1 MKKSILIIISI
12 LFTTNIFS
20 QETLMTINDEKIS
33 INEFENIFYK
43 NNEDIEITKEYLDE
57 YIDLF
62 INFKLKVKES
72 KELGYD
78 TLSSFV
84 KELDGYKKQLSKPY
98 LRDNNFN
105 ENLFNEALERIQFD
119 INASHILIKIEN
131 NDAKSALNEALSIR
145 NQIISKEISF
155 ADAAVKYSDDE
166 YVLDSKGN
174 LGYFTAFMMLYD
186 FESVAYNSS
195 IGEVSVPVK
204 TQYGYHLILVN
215 DKRKAVGERKVAH
228 IMFKTGKGANTKK
241 INESYKKASETYDL
255 LTKGDKFVEVAER
268 FSEDRSTAV
277 KGGVLPSFGVGKMVR
292 EFEEATFSL
301 KLPGDFSKPFQTPY
315 GWHIVMLL
323 EDNPVKLDDDLF
335 LSVKQKIEKDS
346 RSKLSNEF
354 MITKLKDLYNIKIYK
369 ENFNFLRKIAVNEVS
384 KSAWDNE
391 LLIDGDKKIFK
402 IESKS
407 YSLKELSDFI
417 INNQKK
423 NNDFD
428 QLYIEFLNL
437 SLLSYEESQLEN
449 KYPEFKNLLK
459 EYKEG
464 ILLFDITNNNVWKKA
479 VEDSAG
485 LSNYFNENLSDYKWN
500 ERLDVSIFTCLNY
513 NVSYKVRNQ
522 LYKLKRGLIKDIDV
536 LNKIN
541 SSSPLNVQLVSGQFS
556 KNENNI
562 VDQIVWKKGISKSIK
577 NDDGSYTVVFVHDIL
592 NARAKNLN
600 ETKGKVISDY
610 QKFLDL
616 TWIKI
621 LRAKYKVD
629 LNKNLLYSLIS
640 QSF

>member
-1 MKKSILIIISI
+1 
-12 LFTTNIFS
+12 
-20 QETLMTINDEKIS
+20 MTINDEKIS

-78 TLSSFV
+78 TLSSFI

-186 FESVAYNSS
+186 FESVAYNTS

-369 ENFNFLRKIAVNEVS
+369 ENFNFLRKIAVKEVS

-640 QSF
+640 K

>member
-78 TLSSFV
+78 TLSSFI

-155 ADAAVKYSDDE
+155 SDAAVKYSDDE

-255 LTKGDKFVEVAER
+255 LTNGDKFVEVAER

-369 ENFNFLRKIAVNEVS
+369 ENFNFLRKIAVKEVS

-562 VDQIVWKKGISKSIK
+562 VDQIVWKKGISKSVK
-577 NDDGSYTVVFVHDIL
+577 NDDGSYTVVFVNDIL

-621 LRAKYKVD
+621 LRSKYKVE

-640 QSF
+640 K

>member
-1 MKKSILIIISI
+1 
-12 LFTTNIFS
+12 
-20 QETLMTINDEKIS
+20 MTINDEKIS

-155 ADAAVKYSDDE
+155 SDAAVKYSDDE

-369 ENFNFLRKIAVNEVS
+369 ENFNFLRKIAVKEVL

-391 LLIDGDKKIFK
+391 LLKDGDKKIFK

-562 VDQIVWKKGISKSIK
+562 VDQIVWKKGISKSVK

-640 QSF
+640 K

>member
-1 MKKSILIIISI
+1 
-12 LFTTNIFS
+12 
-20 QETLMTINDEKIS
+20 MTINDEKIS

-78 TLSSFV
+78 TLSSFI

-155 ADAAVKYSDDE
+155 SDAAVKYSDDE

-369 ENFNFLRKIAVNEVS
+369 ENFNFLRKIAVKEVS

-485 LSNYFNENLSDYKWN
+485 LSNYFNKNLSDYKWN

-562 VDQIVWKKGISKSIK
+562 VDQIVWKKGISKSVK
-577 NDDGSYTVVFVHDIL
+577 NDDGSYTVVFVNDIL

-621 LRAKYKVD
+621 LRSKYKVE

-640 QSF
+640 K

>member
-155 ADAAVKYSDDE
+155 SDAAVKYSDDE

-186 FESVAYNSS
+186 FESVAYNTS

-369 ENFNFLRKIAVNEVS
+369 ENFNFLRKIAVKEVS
-384 KSAWDNE
+384 KSEWDNE

-485 LSNYFNENLSDYKWN
+485 LSNYFNKNLSDYKWN

-621 LRAKYKVD
+621 LRSKYKVE

-640 QSF
+640 K

>member
-78 TLSSFV
+78 TLSSFI

-155 ADAAVKYSDDE
+155 SDAAVKYSDDE

-369 ENFNFLRKIAVNEVS
+369 ENFNFLRKIAVKEVS

-485 LSNYFNENLSDYKWN
+485 LSNYFNKNLSDYKWN

-562 VDQIVWKKGISKSIK
+562 VDQIVWKKGISKSVK
-577 NDDGSYTVVFVHDIL
+577 NDDGSYTVVFVNDIL

-621 LRAKYKVD
+621 LRSKYKVE

-640 QSF
+640 K

>member
-186 FESVAYNSS
+186 FESVAYNTS

-228 IMFKTGKGANTKK
+228 IMFKTGKGANSKK

-640 QSF
+640 K

>member
-78 TLSSFV
+78 TLSSFI

-155 ADAAVKYSDDE
+155 SDAAVKYSDDE

-369 ENFNFLRKIAVNEVS
+369 ENFNFLRKIAVKEVS
-384 KSAWDNE
+384 KSEWDNE

-437 SLLSYEESQLEN
+437 SLLSYEESQLES

-562 VDQIVWKKGISKSIK
+562 VDQIVWKKGISKSVK

-616 TWIKI
+616 TWIKF
-621 LRAKYKVD
+621 LRSKYKVE

-640 QSF
+640 K

>member
-1 MKKSILIIISI
+1 
-12 LFTTNIFS
+12 
-20 QETLMTINDEKIS
+20 MTINDEKIS

-155 ADAAVKYSDDE
+155 SDAAVKYSDDE

-186 FESVAYNSS
+186 FESVAYNTS

-369 ENFNFLRKIAVNEVS
+369 ENFNFLRKIAVKEVS

-640 QSF
+640 K

>member
-1 MKKSILIIISI
+1 
-12 LFTTNIFS
+12 
-20 QETLMTINDEKIS
+20 MTINDEKIS

-186 FESVAYNSS
+186 FESVAYNTS

-384 KSAWDNE
+384 KSAWNNE

-640 QSF
+640 K

>member
-78 TLSSFV
+78 TLSSFI

-155 ADAAVKYSDDE
+155 SDAAVKYSDDE

-369 ENFNFLRKIAVNEVS
+369 ENFNFLRKIAVKEVS
-384 KSAWDNE
+384 KSEWDNE

-437 SLLSYEESQLEN
+437 SLLSYEESQLES

-562 VDQIVWKKGISKSIK
+562 VDQIVWKKGISKSVK

-621 LRAKYKVD
+621 LRSKYKVE

-640 QSF
+640 K

>member
-1 MKKSILIIISI
+1 
-12 LFTTNIFS
+12 
-20 QETLMTINDEKIS
+20 MTINDEKIS

-78 TLSSFV
+78 TLSSFI

-155 ADAAVKYSDDE
+155 SDAAVKYSDDE

-369 ENFNFLRKIAVNEVS
+369 ENFNFLRKIAVKEVS

-562 VDQIVWKKGISKSIK
+562 VDQIVWKKGISKSVK

-616 TWIKI
+616 TWIKF
-621 LRAKYKVD
+621 LRSKYKVE

-640 QSF
+640 K

>member
-186 FESVAYNSS
+186 FESVAYNTS

-369 ENFNFLRKIAVNEVS
+369 ENFNFLRKIAVKEVS

-640 QSF
+640 K

>member
-1 MKKSILIIISI
+1 
-12 LFTTNIFS
+12 
-20 QETLMTINDEKIS
+20 MTINDEKIS

-78 TLSSFV
+78 TLSSFI

-155 ADAAVKYSDDE
+155 SDAAVKYSDDE

-369 ENFNFLRKIAVNEVS
+369 ENFNFLRKIAVKEVS

-437 SLLSYEESQLEN
+437 SLLSYEESQLES

-562 VDQIVWKKGISKSIK
+562 VDQIVWKKGISKSVK
-577 NDDGSYTVVFVHDIL
+577 NDDGSYTVVFVNDIL

-621 LRAKYKVD
+621 LRSKYKVE

-640 QSF
+640 K

>member
-78 TLSSFV
+78 TLSSFI

-155 ADAAVKYSDDE
+155 SDAAVKYSDDE

-369 ENFNFLRKIAVNEVS
+369 ENFNFLRKIAVKEVS

-562 VDQIVWKKGISKSIK
+562 VDQIVWKKGISKSVK

-621 LRAKYKVD
+621 LRSKYKVE

-640 QSF
+640 K

>member
-33 INEFENIFYK
+33 IDEFENIFYK
-43 NNEDIEITKEYLDE
+43 NNEDIKITKEYLDE

-78 TLSSFV
+78 TLPSFI

-155 ADAAVKYSDDE
+155 SDAAVKYSDDE

-255 LTKGDKFVEVAER
+255 LTNGDKFVEVAER

-369 ENFNFLRKIAVNEVS
+369 ENFNFLRKIAVKEVS

-616 TWIKI
+616 TWIKF
-621 LRAKYKVD
+621 LRSKYKVE

-640 QSF
+640 K

>member
-78 TLSSFV
+78 TLSSFI

-155 ADAAVKYSDDE
+155 SDAAVKYSDDE

-369 ENFNFLRKIAVNEVS
+369 ENFNFLRKIAVKEVS

-437 SLLSYEESQLEN
+437 SLLSYEESQLES

-562 VDQIVWKKGISKSIK
+562 VDQIVWKKGISKSVK

-616 TWIKI
+616 TWIKF
-621 LRAKYKVD
+621 LRSKYKVE

-640 QSF
+640 K

>member
-1 MKKSILIIISI
+1 
-12 LFTTNIFS
+12 
-20 QETLMTINDEKIS
+20 MTINDEKIS

-78 TLSSFV
+78 TLSSFI

-155 ADAAVKYSDDE
+155 SDAAVKYSDDE

-369 ENFNFLRKIAVNEVS
+369 ENFNFLRKIAVKEVS

-437 SLLSYEESQLEN
+437 SLLSYEESQLES

-562 VDQIVWKKGISKSIK
+562 VDQIVWKKGISKSVK

-621 LRAKYKVD
+621 LRSKYKVE

-640 QSF
+640 K

>member
-12 LFTTNIFS
+12 FFNTNIFS
-20 QETLMTINDEKIS
+20 QETLITINDEKIS

-78 TLSSFV
+78 TLSSFI

-155 ADAAVKYSDDE
+155 SDAAVKYSDDE

-255 LTKGDKFVEVAER
+255 LTNGDKFVEVAER

-369 ENFNFLRKIAVNEVS
+369 ENFNFLRKIAVKEVS

-562 VDQIVWKKGISKSIK
+562 VDQIVWKKGISKSVK

-621 LRAKYKVD
+621 LRSKYKVE

-640 QSF
+640 K

>member
-78 TLSSFV
+78 TLSSFI

-155 ADAAVKYSDDE
+155 SDAAVKYSDDE

-369 ENFNFLRKIAVNEVS
+369 ENFNFLRKIAVKEVS
-384 KSAWDNE
+384 KSEWDNE

-616 TWIKI
+616 TWIKF
-621 LRAKYKVD
+621 LRSKYKVE

-640 QSF
+640 K

>member
-1 MKKSILIIISI
+1 
-12 LFTTNIFS
+12 
-20 QETLMTINDEKIS
+20 MTINDEKIS

-78 TLSSFV
+78 TLSSFI

-155 ADAAVKYSDDE
+155 SDAAVKYSDDE

-369 ENFNFLRKIAVNEVS
+369 ENFNFLRKIAVKEVS

-485 LSNYFNENLSDYKWN
+485 LSNYFNKNLSDYKWN

-562 VDQIVWKKGISKSIK
+562 VDQIVWKKGISKSVK

-621 LRAKYKVD
+621 LRSKYKVE

-640 QSF
+640 K

>member
-186 FESVAYNSS
+186 FESVAYNTS

-562 VDQIVWKKGISKSIK
+562 VDQIVWKKGISKSVK

-640 QSF
+640 K

>member
-78 TLSSFV
+78 TLSSFI

-186 FESVAYNSS
+186 FESVAYNTS

-369 ENFNFLRKIAVNEVS
+369 ENFNFLRKIAVKEVS

-640 QSF
+640 K

>member
-1 MKKSILIIISI
+1 
-12 LFTTNIFS
+12 
-20 QETLMTINDEKIS
+20 MTINDEKIS

-186 FESVAYNSS
+186 FESVAYNTS

-369 ENFNFLRKIAVNEVS
+369 ENFNFLRKIAVKEVS

-562 VDQIVWKKGISKSIK
+562 VDQIVWKKGISKSVK

-640 QSF
+640 K

>member
-186 FESVAYNSS
+186 FESVAYNTS

-369 ENFNFLRKIAVNEVS
+369 ENFNFLRKIAVKEVS
-384 KSAWDNE
+384 KSEWDNE

-640 QSF
+640 K

>member
-43 NNEDIEITKEYLDE
+43 NNENIEITKEYLDE

-186 FESVAYNSS
+186 FESVAYNTS

-228 IMFKTGKGANTKK
+228 IMFKTGKGANSKK

-354 MITKLKDLYNIKIYK
+354 MITKLKGLYNIKIYK
-369 ENFNFLRKIAVNEVS
+369 ENFNFLRKIAVKEVS

-562 VDQIVWKKGISKSIK
+562 VDKIVWKKGISKSIK

-616 TWIKI
+616 TWIKF
-621 LRAKYKVD
+621 LRSKYKVE

-640 QSF
+640 K

>member
-1 MKKSILIIISI
+1 
-12 LFTTNIFS
+12 
-20 QETLMTINDEKIS
+20 MTINDEKIS

-616 TWIKI
+616 TWVKI

-640 QSF
+640 K

>member
-1 MKKSILIIISI
+1 
-12 LFTTNIFS
+12 
-20 QETLMTINDEKIS
+20 MTINDEKIS

-78 TLSSFV
+78 TLSSFI

-155 ADAAVKYSDDE
+155 SDAAVKYSDDE

-369 ENFNFLRKIAVNEVS
+369 ENFNFLRKIAVKEVS

-562 VDQIVWKKGISKSIK
+562 VDQIVWKKGISKSVK
-577 NDDGSYTVVFVHDIL
+577 NDDGSYTVVFVYDIL

-621 LRAKYKVD
+621 LRSKYKVE

-640 QSF
+640 K

>member
-12 LFTTNIFS
+12 LFFTNIFS

-33 INEFENIFYK
+33 LNEFENIFYK
-43 NNEDIEITKEYLDE
+43 NNEDIKITKEYLDE

-78 TLSSFV
+78 TLPSFI

-155 ADAAVKYSDDE
+155 SDAAVKYSDDE

-255 LTKGDKFVEVAER
+255 LTNGDKFVEVAER

-301 KLPGDFSKPFQTPY
+301 KIPGDFSKPFQTPY

-335 LSVKQKIEKDS
+335 LSVKQK
-346 RSKLSNEF
+346 N
-354 MITKLKDLYNIKIYK
+354 
-369 ENFNFLRKIAVNEVS
+369 RK
-384 KSAWDNE
+384 
-391 LLIDGDKKIFK
+391 
-402 IESKS
+402 
-407 YSLKELSDFI
+407 
-417 INNQKK
+417 
-423 NNDFD
+423 
-428 QLYIEFLNL
+428 
-437 SLLSYEESQLEN
+437 
-449 KYPEFKNLLK
+449 
-459 EYKEG
+459 
-464 ILLFDITNNNVWKKA
+464 
-479 VEDSAG
+479 G
-485 LSNYFNENLSDYKWN
+485 L
-500 ERLDVSIFTCLNY
+500 
-513 NVSYKVRNQ
+513 
-522 LYKLKRGLIKDIDV
+522 
-536 LNKIN
+536 
-541 SSSPLNVQLVSGQFS
+541 
-556 KNENNI
+556 
-562 VDQIVWKKGISKSIK
+562 
-577 NDDGSYTVVFVHDIL
+577 
-592 NARAKNLN
+592 
-600 ETKGKVISDY
+600 
-610 QKFLDL
+610 
-616 TWIKI
+616 
-621 LRAKYKVD
+621 
-629 LNKNLLYSLIS
+629 
-640 QSF
+640 

>member
-1 MKKSILIIISI
+1 
-12 LFTTNIFS
+12 
-20 QETLMTINDEKIS
+20 MTINDEKIS

-78 TLSSFV
+78 TLSSFI

-186 FESVAYNSS
+186 FESVAYNTS

-369 ENFNFLRKIAVNEVS
+369 ENFNFLRKIAVKEVS

-562 VDQIVWKKGISKSIK
+562 VDQIVWKKGISKSVK

-640 QSF
+640 K

>member
-78 TLSSFV
+78 TLSSFI

-155 ADAAVKYSDDE
+155 SDAAVKYSDDE

-369 ENFNFLRKIAVNEVS
+369 ENFNFLRKIAVKEVS
-384 KSAWDNE
+384 KSEWDNE

-437 SLLSYEESQLEN
+437 SLLSYEESQLES

-621 LRAKYKVD
+621 LRSKYKVE

-640 QSF
+640 K

>member
-78 TLSSFV
+78 TLSSFI

-155 ADAAVKYSDDE
+155 SDAAVKYSDDE

-369 ENFNFLRKIAVNEVS
+369 ENFNFLRKIAVKEVS
-384 KSAWDNE
+384 KSEWDNE

-577 NDDGSYTVVFVHDIL
+577 NDDGSYTVVFVYDIL
-592 NARAKNLN
+592 NAKAKNLN

-621 LRAKYKVD
+621 LRSKYKVE

-640 QSF
+640 K

>member
-186 FESVAYNSS
+186 FESVAYNTS

-369 ENFNFLRKIAVNEVS
+369 ENFNFLRKIAVKEVS

-621 LRAKYKVD
+621 LRSKYKVE

-640 QSF
+640 K

>member
-186 FESVAYNSS
+186 FESVAYNTS

-621 LRAKYKVD
+621 LRSKYKVE

-640 QSF
+640 K

>member
-1 MKKSILIIISI
+1 MKKSTIIIITI
-12 LFTTNIFS
+12 LLASTNIFS
-20 QETLMTINDEKIS
+20 QETLMTINEEKIS
-33 INEFENIFYK
+33 IDEFENIFYK

-72 KELGYD
+72 KSLGYD
-78 TLSSFV
+78 TLPSFV

-105 ENLFNEALERIQFD
+105 ENLFNEALERIQYD
-119 INASHILIKIEN
+119 INASHILIKID
-131 NDAKSALNEALSIR
+131 NDDSKTALNEALSIR
-145 NQIISKEISF
+145 NQIINKEISF
-155 ADAAVKYSDDE
+155 SEAAVKFSDDE

-186 FESVAYNSS
+186 FESVAYNTP

-241 INESYKKASETYDL
+241 INEAFKKISETHDL

-277 KGGVLPSFGVGKMVR
+277 KGGVLPPFGVGKMVR
-292 EFEEATFSL
+292 EFEEASFSL
-301 KLPGDFSKPFQTPY
+301 NSPGDFSEPFQTPY

-323 EDNPVKLDDDLF
+323 EDNLVTLDDDLF

-354 MITKLKDLYNIKIYK
+354 MISKLKNLYNIKVYK
-369 ENFNFLRKIAVNEVS
+369 ENFDFLRKIAVKNVS
-384 KSAWDNE
+384 NSTWDNS
-391 LLIDGDKKIFK
+391 LLKDGERKIFT
-402 IESKS
+402 IESNP
-407 YSLKELSDFI
+407 YTIKELSNFI
-417 INNQKK
+417 LNNQKK

-428 QLYIEFLNL
+428 QLYIEFLNS
-437 SLLSYEESQLEN
+437 SLLSFEESQLEN

-485 LSNYFNENLSDYKWN
+485 LSNYFNENLSNYKWN

-513 NVSYKVRNQ
+513 NISYKIRNQ
-522 LYKLKRGLIKDIDV
+522 LYKLKRGIIKDVDI

-556 KNENNI
+556 LNENDI
-562 VDQIVWKKGISKSIK
+562 IDKIDWKKGISKSIK
-577 NDDGSYTVVFVHDIL
+577 NDDGSYTIVFVHDIL

-600 ETKGKVISDY
+600 ETKGKVISNY
-610 QKFLDL
+610 QKYLDS
-616 TWIKI
+616 TWIKK
-621 LRAKYKVD
+621 LRSKYNVD

-640 QSF
+640 K

>member
-78 TLSSFV
+78 TLSSFI

-155 ADAAVKYSDDE
+155 SDAAVKYSDDE

-369 ENFNFLRKIAVNEVS
+369 ENFNFLRKIAVKEVS

-437 SLLSYEESQLEN
+437 SLLSYEESQLES

-562 VDQIVWKKGISKSIK
+562 VDQIVWKKGISKSVK
-577 NDDGSYTVVFVHDIL
+577 NDDGSYTVVFVNDIL

-616 TWIKI
+616 TWIKF
-621 LRAKYKVD
+621 LRSKYKVE

-640 QSF
+640 K

>member
-78 TLSSFV
+78 TLSSFI

-155 ADAAVKYSDDE
+155 SDAAVKYSDDE

-369 ENFNFLRKIAVNEVS
+369 ENFNFLRKIAVKEVS
-384 KSAWDNE
+384 KSEWDNE

-437 SLLSYEESQLEN
+437 SLLSYEESQLES

-485 LSNYFNENLSDYKWN
+485 LSNYFNKNLSDYKWN

-562 VDQIVWKKGISKSIK
+562 VDQIVWKKGISKSVK

-616 TWIKI
+616 TWIKF
-621 LRAKYKVD
+621 LRSKYKVE

-640 QSF
+640 K